1 MGWTVRSW
9 HEADVL
15 TKLKVRWERGAEV
28 AYYLLWHSRL
38 GIPLNM
44 AYSCVGNI

>member
-15 TKLKVRWERGAEV
+15 TKLKVRWEREAD
-28 AYYLLWHSRL
+28 LLAL
-38 GIPLNM
+38 YG
-44 AYSCVGNI
+44 